1 MVMVELQL
9 ASTLPPEAEGTLMGG
24 ASALSASEFGGS
36 EENLK
41 VVDMSL
47 RVEKSVVGCT
57 KSTWS

>member
-24 ASALSASEFGGS
+24 VLALRASEFGDT

-41 VVDMSL
+41 VVDMPL
-47 RVEKSVVGCT
+47 RVEKSVVGWIN
-57 KSTWS
+57 STWS